1 MPKFEQ
7 KYSEEDFL
15 KVLEGTPK
23 TIGFIT
29 KRVGSARQTTLNYV
43 NSLVEKGAVIKESV
57 DDGALYIYS
66 KNEKFINA

>member
-23 TIGFIT
+23 TIGFIS
-29 KRVGSARQTTLNYV
+29 KRVGSARQTTLNYI
-43 NSLVEKGAVIKESV
+43 NSLVEKGTVIKESV
-57 DDGALYIYS
+57 DDGALYIYITNR
-66 KNEKFINA
+66 K